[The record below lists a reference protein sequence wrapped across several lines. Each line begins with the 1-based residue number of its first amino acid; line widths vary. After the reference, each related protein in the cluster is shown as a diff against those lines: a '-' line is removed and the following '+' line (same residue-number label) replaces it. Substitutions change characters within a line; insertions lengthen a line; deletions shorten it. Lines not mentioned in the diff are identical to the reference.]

1 MLVWLT
7 VYSSARI
14 RQRDEA
20 GHTLDDRELGQRIAY
35 WRRRRGLT
43 QEIFADRLGRSKSWV
58 EKVERGARSAGKLA
72 TLDLICEVLRI
83 DLASLI
89 GEEPK
94 RRAAICLTDA
104 EVERIQSALERY
116 PLQPRDDPPP
126 DLTAVRRQLEHA
138 WTAFE
143 FADYDIVSLVLP
155 GLIED
160 AQHTHSAQEDEP
172 SGQVLT
178 EVYQIAASTLRK
190 LGEHSLAWLAGDRGI
205 ALAQHNG
212 NTASVVATGFRI
224 ANALLSMG
232 RSQQAQTLN
241 VSLAESLQPETHGE
255 AERALYGH
263 VLMQAA
269 IAAATTGDHAA
280 VRDLTIEAAEAAR
293 YVSPGSNHYRLAFNA
308 TNVLLHQ
315 VNALLALGEGGRAIE
330 VAAEIDEEHLR
341 MLRRERRAA
350 LLVDIARA
358 YSQIGSRDE
367 AVRKLVEAETVACR
381 EVRCRPVAQATIADL
396 LRRSRNAPPLGL
408 AQLAERSGVHI

>member
-1 MLVWLT
+1 
-7 VYSSARI
+7 
-14 RQRDEA
+14 
-20 GHTLDDRELGQRIAY
+20 LDDRELGQRIAY

-58 EKVERGARSAGKLA
+58 EKVERGARSAGRLA

-83 DLASLI
+83 DLTHLI

-94 RRAAICLTDA
+94 RRAEICLAD
-104 EVERIQSALERY
+104 EDVERIQSALERY
-116 PLQPRDDPPP
+116 PLQARDDPRP
-126 DLTAVRRQLEHA
+126 DLDAVRRQLAHA

-155 GLIED
+155 ALIED
-160 AQHTHSAQEDEP
+160 AQHAHNFLEDEP
-172 SGQVLT
+172 SEQVLT

-190 LGEHSLAWLAGDRGI
+190 LGEYSLAWLAGDRGI

-212 NTASVVATGFRI
+212 NVADVVAIGFRI

-241 VSLAESLQPETHGE
+241 VSLAENLQPEVHGE
-255 AERALYGH
+255 ADRALYGH

-269 IAAATTGDHAA
+269 IAAATAGNATA
-280 VRDLTIEAAEAAR
+280 VRDLTNEAAEAAR
-293 YVSPGSNHYRLAFNA
+293 FVAANNNHYRLAFNG

-315 VNALLALGEGGRAIE
+315 VGALLALGEGGRAIE
-330 VAAEIDEEHLR
+330 VAAKIDQENLR

-358 YSQIGSRDE
+358 YSQIGNRDE
-367 AVRKLVEAETVACR
+367 AVRRLIEAETVACR

-396 LRRSRNAPPLGL
+396 LRRNRNAPPLGL
-408 AQLAERSGVHI
+408 AQLAERCGVRI

>member
-1 MLVWLT
+1 
-7 VYSSARI
+7 
-14 RQRDEA
+14 
-20 GHTLDDRELGQRIAY
+20 LDDRELGQRIAY

-43 QEIFADRLGRSKSWV
+43 QEIFADRIGRSKSWV
-58 EKVERGARSAGKLA
+58 EKVERGARSAGRLT
-72 TLDLICEVLRI
+72 TLDLVCEVLRV
-83 DLASLI
+83 DLATLI

-116 PLQPRDDPPP
+116 PLQPRDNPSP
-126 DLTAVRRQLEHA
+126 DLAAVRRQVEHA

-160 AQHTHSAQEDEP
+160 AQHAHSAMEDEA
-172 SGQVLT
+172 SGQVLI

-212 NTASVVATGFRI
+212 NAASVVATGFRI

-232 RSQQAQTLN
+232 RSEQAQTLN
-241 VSLAESLQPETHGE
+241 VSLAENLQSEVHGE
-255 AERALYGH
+255 ADRALYGH

-269 IAAATTGDHAA
+269 IAAATAGDAAA
-280 VRDLTIEAAEAAR
+280 VRDLTNEAAEVAR
-293 YVSPGSNHYRLAFNA
+293 FVSPSNNYYRLAFNG
-308 TNVLLHQ
+308 TNVTLHQ
-315 VNALLALGEGGRAIE
+315 VGALLALGEGGRAIE
-330 VAAEIDEEHLR
+330 VADEIDEESLR

-358 YSQIGSRDE
+358 YSQIGNRDQ
-367 AVRKLVEAETVACR
+367 AVRKLIEAETVACR

-396 LRRSRNAPPLGL
+396 LRRSRTTPPLGL
-408 AQLAERSGVHI
+408 AQLAERSGVRV